1 MNIKEKMQTLSPL
14 QKQGLIIG
22 SVILVILLGIWLFSK
37 PDAKLQTAG
46 EQITL
51 LTDSV
56 RSFYQKKPN
65 AWGLNT
71 YSAIQNKIVPQSML
85 NGRQVKNS
93 LNKDVLLGADVLG
106 NTVMPGSRTFAIVYK
121 NLSKEECIG
130 LATYS
135 FDEKTMIAID
145 AINIIND
152 KTYSFSWGSDE
163 GLPIKAEA
171 AEKACQQV
179 NDILWSIYL

>member
-1 MNIKEKMQTLSPL
+1 MNIKEKMRALTPL
-14 QKQGLIIG
+14 QKHGLLMG
-22 SVILVILLGIWLFSK
+22 AFLFVILLGVWLLFK
-37 PDAKLQTAG
+37 PNTKLQTAG

-51 LTDSV
+51 LADGV
-56 RSFYQKKPN
+56 RNFYQKKPN

-71 YSAIQNKIVPQSML
+71 YSAIQNKIVPQPML
-85 NGRQVKNS
+85 NGRQVKNG
-93 LNKDVLLGADVLG
+93 LNKDVLLGADILG
-106 NTVMPGSRTFAIVYK
+106 NTVMPGSKTFAIVYK
-121 NLSKEECIG
+121 NLSKEECMA

-135 FDEKTMIAID
+135 FAEKTMIAID

-152 KTYSFSWGSDE
+152 KTYSFSWGSKD
-163 GLPIKAEA
+163 GLPIKTEA